1 MLRQQLDADADA
13 GADADEQ
20 DNNNST
26 YGATTHAQHVPQNAD
41 ESDVDESDDD
51 DDTNTDGTGDDTDTD
66 TNADERSS
74 LLSSLGG
81 SFARRRRHHHQHV
94 HGHRRNHSNA
104 SASVSFR
111 TLNTLSMDEDDNT
124 GNIGGGNR
132 ARAGSFVSYSNSTLL
147 LERTKQTLWYC
158 FELFFPADDDTIDA
172 TDDGTSF
179 DPWESPDMRRSYN
192 GNANGSVGS
201 SSGSNILHSATTRH
215 RIAVIFNCVLLAIAY
230 GAERSSFKVLVDKA
244 GPYRIFSAEVITGLH
259 AVVLGLGMAV
269 GSFARYVAA
278 RNKARSDA
286 HSDQTHHRRK
296 PDAHAAVGKGV
307 GVPLADL
314 GLMAVLDSAHLLL
327 SVISGSIIP
336 PVLTVI
342 LVQAV
347 VPITVFALEFIHPKG
362 RCRRAGGVL
371 CCLGD
376 EEDALDG
383 HGRAD
388 SGYQRSSA
396 GESTPSRSNTRSSIA
411 SQATTA
417 ASTRPD
423 ADDMSISSFGRLS
436 GRHTCGAI
444 LIALAIVLVVSPAV
458 VMIADPPSQ
467 HITSK
472 FQESETKGV
481 DPAIAST
488 RSAWNTIL
496 FVAACVPAAASQLHK
511 EHTLANQR
519 QPIDQNRLNL
529 TLSVFQSIFALIVSP
544 LLLPLQGLASGIN
557 WTG

>member
-1 MLRQQLDADADA
+1 MLRQQLVADADA

-20 DNNNST
+20 DTNNST

-41 ESDVDESDDD
+41 ESDESDDDD
-51 DDTNTDGTGDDTDTD
+51 DDTNTDGTGDDTDAD

-81 SFARRRRHHHQHV
+81 SFARRHRRSRQHA
-94 HGHRRNHSNA
+94 HAHRRNHSNA
-104 SASVSFR
+104 SGSVSFR
-111 TLNTLSMDEDDNT
+111 TLNTLSMDEDETTNNV
-124 GNIGGGNR
+124 GVNR

-179 DPWESPDMRRSYN
+179 DPWESPDVRRSYN

-244 GPYRIFSAEVITGLH
+244 GPFRLLGGSVITGLH

-269 GSFARYVAA
+269 GSFARSVAA

-286 HSDQTHHRRK
+286 HSDQTHHRRQ

-327 SVISGSIIP
+327 SVISGSVIP

-347 VPITVFALEFIHPKG
+347 VPITVFALEFVHPKG

-371 CCLGD
+371 CCLGE

-411 SQATTA
+411 SQANTA
-417 ASTRPD
+417 ASSLPD

-444 LIALAIVLVVSPAV
+444 LITLAIVLVVSPAV

-496 FVAACVPAAASQLHK
+496 FVAACVPAAASQLYK
-511 EHTLANQR
+511 EHTLATQR

-544 LLLPLQGLASGIN
+544 LLMPLEGLASGIH

>member
-1 MLRQQLDADADA
+1 
-13 GADADEQ
+13 
-20 DNNNST
+20 
-26 YGATTHAQHVPQNAD
+26 
-41 ESDVDESDDD
+41 
-51 DDTNTDGTGDDTDTD
+51 
-66 TNADERSS
+66 
-74 LLSSLGG
+74 
-81 SFARRRRHHHQHV
+81 
-94 HGHRRNHSNA
+94 
-104 SASVSFR
+104 
-111 TLNTLSMDEDDNT
+111 
-124 GNIGGGNR
+124 
-132 ARAGSFVSYSNSTLL
+132 
-147 LERTKQTLWYC
+147 
-158 FELFFPADDDTIDA
+158 
-172 TDDGTSF
+172 
-179 DPWESPDMRRSYN
+179 
-192 GNANGSVGS
+192 
-201 SSGSNILHSATTRH
+201 
-215 RIAVIFNCVLLAIAY
+215 
-230 GAERSSFKVLVDKA
+230 
-244 GPYRIFSAEVITGLH
+244 
-259 AVVLGLGMAV
+259 MAV

-286 HSDQTHHRRK
+286 HSDQSHHRRQ
-296 PDAHAAVGKGV
+296 PEAHAAVGKGV

-347 VPITVFALEFIHPKG
+347 VPMTVFALEFIHPKG
-362 RCRRAGGVL
+362 RCRRASGVL
-371 CCLGD
+371 CCLDD

-383 HGRAD
+383 NGRAD

-417 ASTRPD
+417 ASSRPD

-444 LIALAIVLVVSPAV
+444 LITLAIVLVVSPAV

-496 FVAACVPAAASQLHK
+496 FVVACVPAAASQLHK

-544 LLLPLQGLASGIN
+544 LLMPLQGLAKGRA
-557 WTG
+557 WTGVSASSSLSFSLPFSLPIISSHSSSSSLQRFRCIRASKQAQTLLMDSSALPLGRLMRPHKCLYIRNQLRVGSYGWWLSSMSCPL